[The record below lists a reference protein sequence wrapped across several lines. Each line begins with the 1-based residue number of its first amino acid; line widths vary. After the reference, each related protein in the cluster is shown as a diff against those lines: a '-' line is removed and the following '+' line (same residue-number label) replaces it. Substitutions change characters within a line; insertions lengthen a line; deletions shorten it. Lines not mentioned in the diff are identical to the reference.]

1 LIFLRVP
8 GTLQYRAVA
17 LRVVSAA
24 CSLAARDRKPTPD
37 QPFDDELISA
47 FGEAFNNIAIH
58 GYRGVPVRE
67 IEVEIEA
74 AEDAIIIR
82 MADWGRSFDFDEA
95 PEPELVEPEEGGFG
109 VYIIK
114 AFTDEVS
121 YKPGSPNVMTLTKR
135 MPDRWLPE

>member
-8 GTLQYRAVA
+8 GTLQYRNVA

-24 CSLAARDRKPTPD
+24 CSLAARDRKPSPD

-58 GYRGVPVRE
+58 GYEGVPVRE

-82 MADWGRSFDFDEA
+82 MTDWGRSFDFDDA
-95 PEPELVEPEEGGFG
+95 PVPELVEPAEGGFG

-121 YKPGSPNVMTLTKR
+121 YRPGCPNVMTLTKR
-135 MPDRWLPE
+135 IPDRWLSE